1 MTMFIRTWALLLTL
15 VLGGAVLADEPPS
28 RRDLANAALTRL
40 NPVRANGELLVNWR
54 GNRPTPVRVG
64 GFRWAAP
71 EGVTGVDIAKAFLN
85 AHPELVGVGPDQ
97 LVLES
102 TKAARERVAY
112 RFEQRWQGLEV
123 VGGEV
128 VVLTVADG
136 TVISLADET
145 VPLNLTDDVSISANS
160 AVDAAW
166 LAVTGS
172 RPSAAGL
179 ERTVANGMARKVVLA
194 RGGEAKLAYR
204 VVVPTIPL
212 LEKWVVFVDA
222 HSGMVVQKQNEVIQ

>member
-1 MTMFIRTWALLLTL
+1 MTVFLRMWAIAVAL
-15 VLGGAVLADEPPS
+15 VLASSVQADESPS

-40 NPVRANGELLVNWR
+40 SPVRANGELLVNWR

-64 GFRWAAP
+64 GFRWTAP
-71 EGVTGVDIAKAFLN
+71 EGVTGVDIARAFLS
-85 AHPELVGVGPDQ
+85 AHPELLGVSPDQ
-97 LVLES
+97 LALES

-112 RFEQRWQGLEV
+112 RFEQRWQDLEV

-128 VVLTVADG
+128 VVLTTADG

-145 VPLNLTDDVSISANS
+145 VPLTLSEDLSVSVNS
-160 AVDAAW
+160 AVDTAW
-166 LAVTGS
+166 LAVTGA
-172 RPSAAGL
+172 RPTVAGL

-222 HSGMVVQKQNEVIQ
+222 RSGMVVQKQNEVIQ